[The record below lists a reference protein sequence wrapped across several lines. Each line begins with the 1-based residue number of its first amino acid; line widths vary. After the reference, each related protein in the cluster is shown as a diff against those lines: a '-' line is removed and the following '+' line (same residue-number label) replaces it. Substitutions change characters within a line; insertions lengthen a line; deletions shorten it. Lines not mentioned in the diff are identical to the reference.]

1 MPIGSLTDKPNESY
15 LGAFYHTIKVL
26 KQKNASSKILTLTP
40 TYQVPVKGNKVR
52 RTDETRNKLG
62 HNLHDY
68 VRAQIQA
75 SYVLDIPVV
84 NLMQK
89 HYLIL
94 QITSFVSYTCQM
106 GCTLTSAV
114 IVLLL
119 KNLLWHT
126 ITISF
131 YLRIKKVTNT

>member
-26 KQKNASSKILTLTP
+26 KQKNAASKILTLTP

-89 HYLIL
+89 
-94 QITSFVSYTCQM
+94 ITSFVSYTCQM

-126 ITISF
+126 IIISF